1 MAKSNDLF
9 FDQLK
14 DNLADTASKYA
25 LPALLASLGTGAIG
39 GFIAR
44 KNKIPL
50 ESKKARR
57 KRILRSIF
65 FPAVTTAGALTA
77 LGGMRALN
85 AIDTDKIDTAAG
97 VGTLGPLDIIAK
109 NAMLPAGIGMGLQ
122 YGAAP
127 EFILPKSRE
136 EIIKNLGVSKKF
148 DDLAKKETDLI
159 NKQNLI
165 SNQLKKFVG
174 RGKKN
179 LFDLEESNGKEL
191 FEYFNSSDQNEFRR
205 EILNDQLKQQKF
217 KLNERLS
224 KELDE
229 ISNQKKIIN
238 DEIDR
243 LERLGGKDS
252 PLLAVKDKLDANN
265 QIIGKGKVLLE
276 SPKYK
281 GKNKAVK
288 YLLEKLPR
296 VRINSPSFKLLSGLG
311 LGTVGG
317 YLADEAVEKLLY

>member
-85 AIDTDKIDTAAG
+85 AIDTDKIDSAAG
-97 VGTLGPLDIIAK
+97 VGTLGPLDILAK
-109 NAMLPAGIGMGLQ
+109 NAMLPVGIGMGLQ

-127 EFILPKSRE
+127 EFILPKSRQ
-136 EIIKNLGVSKKF
+136 EIIEDIGATKKIE
-148 DDLAKKETDLI
+148 DLAKRKSDLV
-159 NKQNLI
+159 NKQKEI
-165 SNQLKKFVG
+165 AKQLKKFKG
-174 RGKKN
+174 SS
-179 LFDLEESNGKEL
+179 LFDLEEKHGKDL
-191 FEYFNSSDQNEFRR
+191 FDYFNSADQSSFRSGIISDKLSTQKKK
-205 EILNDQLKQQKF
+205 LNDLLNNDLKNLVESEK
-217 KLNERLS
+217 N
-224 KELDE
+224 
-229 ISNQKKIIN
+229 IN
-238 DEIDR
+238 DEIAR

-265 QIIGKGKVLLE
+265 QVIGKGKVLLE
-276 SPKYK
+276 NPKYK
-281 GKNKAVK
+281 GNNKAIK

-296 VRINSPSFKLLSGLG
+296 VRINNPSFKLLSGLG

>member
-77 LGGMRALN
+77 LGGMRALH
-85 AIDTDKIDTAAG
+85 AVDTDKIDIAAG

-127 EFILPKSRE
+127 EFILPKSRN
-136 EIIKNLGVSKKF
+136 EIIEDIGATKKIE
-148 DDLAKKETDLI
+148 DLAKRKSDLV
-159 NKQNLI
+159 NKQKEI
-165 SNQLKKFVG
+165 AKQLKKFKG
-174 RGKKN
+174 SS
-179 LFDLEESNGKEL
+179 LFDLEEEHGKDL
-191 FEYFNSSDQNEFRR
+191 FNYFNSAEQSSFR
-205 EILNDQLKQQKF
+205 
-217 KLNERLS
+217 S
-224 KELDE
+224 
-229 ISNQKKIIN
+229 SIIN
-238 DEIDR
+238 DE
-243 LERLGGKDS
+243 LSKQKKKLKD
-252 PLLAVKDKLDANN
+252 LLNN
-265 QIIGKGKVLLE
+265 DLKNLVESEKNINDEIG
-276 SPKYK
+276 
-281 GKNKAVK
+281 
-288 YLLEKLPR
+288 R
-296 VRINSPSFKLLSGLG
+296 
-311 LGTVGG
+311 
-317 YLADEAVEKLLY
+317 